1 MMMSNLEIEDAL
13 IAFGAMEAP
22 AAAAPRP
29 TPDPLCRED
38 GCGGAMTNADH
49 FPYCRRCGTMDTDA
63 PLRHYQEADAP
74 YVPKASLY
82 KRRQYYLEK
91 INTLLGR
98 KQSRSPKYREM
109 LAVLKT
115 DLEPYDGRLEELRA
129 RMKRGGYHRFYR
141 FLYNVHHDLTG
152 ERLVTLTDQQVDCL
166 TQQFVA
172 LEWKFKGSSAHTR
185 KNFLCYASTLHY
197 LMKKNRIR
205 GYRHLL
211 LPHNHPSIVRTLK
224 QIDV

>member
-1 MMMSNLEIEDAL
+1 MRGEIEDAL
-13 IAFGAMEAP
+13 IACGAMHV
-22 AAAAPRP
+22 RP
-29 TPDPLCRED
+29 QVESAGTGGSCTEE
-38 GCGGAMTNADH
+38 GCGGPMVPAEH
-49 FPYCRRCGTMDTDA
+49 FPYCEVCVVMDLDS
-63 PLRHYQEADAP
+63 PLRHYREADAP

-91 INTLLGR
+91 ISCYLGR

-152 ERLVTLTDQQVDCL
+152 ERLVTLTDQQVDRL